1 MLQRIIASIKNHPF
15 VWVAGFIVAVVLPL
29 LTFFDVPVPKPAWSQ
44 DIQRLE
50 VQQLKTHIQLLEDQK
65 ERAELR
71 KLEVLREQDQ
81 IKRAK
86 QPIPD
91 FYLREQA
98 AIEQKIERLDS
109 DLKASRG
116 RTVELSK

>member
-1 MLQRIIASIKNHPF
+1 MLARIIASIKNHPF

-81 IKRAK
+81 IKRAN

-91 FYLREQA
+91 FYLKEQA
-98 AIEQKIERLDS
+98 AIEQKIERLD
-109 DLKASRG
+109 
-116 RTVELSK
+116 